1 MCPVPDYRYFFHVVR
16 AGFNPSLQPMLFYLE
31 FVWLMGGIT
40 LLVLYLYGTLLSENV
55 FGGIYGVISYL
66 MFHSFA
72 AKIYERPMAREN
84 FAFPFIFL
92 QMFYLCICIGRIL
105 HRQKHTSRLC
115 MVGECAC
122 NGFAYL
128 PLSHSILILF
138 RYS

>member
-1 MCPVPDYRYFFHVVR
+1 
-16 AGFNPSLQPMLFYLE
+16 
-31 FVWLMGGIT
+31 MGGVT

-55 FGGIYGVISYL
+55 FGGIYGVISYV

-92 QMFYLCICIGRIL
+92 QMFYLCICIGRVL

-115 MVGECAC
+115 MVGR
-122 NGFAYL
+122 YVIS
-128 PLSHSILILF
+128 LSHSILMPYHYPFHLDIRDVAIHSMCTAFVAVLQLHILNTNTDCDDLVE
-138 RYS
+138 R